1 MDKSIFPFAYRTH
14 AHGLENLYQ
23 DTKTQDILM
32 PGAKPNTPDT
42 YLCTTYPVLEE
53 ELYIYKFE
61 ALANAATAHHMLLYG
76 CDGEPFSTD
85 SICNYQ
91 YISDSEPADNSGLKL
106 YTTHQKPQYVAG
118 IFLLHSGDFTI
129 LLHTNL
135 YPVDISCTFMID
147 KSIIPFAFRTH
158 AHGLGTVITGYQYNG
173 TYHEICKGN
182 PQWPQAFYPVKE
194 VIEIK
199 PGDALAVRCTYN
211 SSLMDHPVGVGSTG
225 NDEMC
230 NYYIMLY
237 TDSSVADPSGECAF
251 NELTQLTGKNFPIDV
266 SVTLPP
272 NPALEEAAIGSHN
285 HAGMNHPG
293 EANVDFED
301 TQILKILMLGASPRK
316 PDSYLCTAYPAQ
328 DLESYIYKFEAV
340 ADANRAHHMLLYGCE
355 GEAYSQNCPAMC
367 KNSHPVIL
375 FARAKN
381 APPTILP
388 KAFPVDVCCRF
399 SKEKSIFP
407 FAYKPHA
414 HGLVTMKHV
423 QEYYDEYAANDMRE
437 KGMYGTATS
446 SEEGL
451 SRNRNKGFEAIS
463 QQLEHFPRK
472 NASGRINQSQRL
484 DQNQGKQPLSENT
497 NHASINRQNSE
508 PRKHPNSVVA
518 IEVGQ
523 SEAVHKPHSCE

>member
-1 MDKSIFPFAYRTH
+1 MLYTNSSVADSSEDCKFNELTPLTGDNFPKDVSVPLPPNPALEEAAIGSRNHPGVNPPEQNNGDKFPKDVSVPLPPNPALEEAAIGSH
-14 AHGLENLYQ
+14 HHSGMNHPDKANENLYQ

-76 CDGEPFSTD
+76 CDGEPFFTD
-85 SICNYQ
+85 SIWNCPPMCKNGQPTIMFAWAKNAPPTVMPKGVGLRVGRKTSIKTIVLQVHYTK
-91 YISDSEPADNSGLKL
+91 IFEDSEPADHSGLKL

-118 IFLLHSGDFTI
+118 IFLLDSGDFTI

-135 YPVDISCTFMID
+135 YPVDISCTFMMD

-158 AHGLGTVITGYQYNG
+158 AHGLGTVITDYQYNG
-173 TYHEICKGN
+173 TYHEIGKGN

-194 VIEIK
+194 VIEVK

-211 SSLMDHPVGVGSTG
+211 SSWMDHPVGVGSTG

-266 SVTLPP
+266 SVPLPP

-316 PDSYLCTAYPAQ
+316 PDSYLCTAYHAQ
-328 DLESYIYKFEAV
+328 DLESYILASLELSC
-340 ADANRAHHMLLYGCE
+340 N
-355 GEAYSQNCPAMC
+355 
-367 KNSHPVIL
+367 
-375 FARAKN
+375 
-381 APPTILP
+381 
-388 KAFPVDVCCRF
+388 
-399 SKEKSIFP
+399 
-407 FAYKPHA
+407 
-414 HGLVTMKHV
+414 V
-423 QEYYDEYAANDMRE
+423 QE
-437 KGMYGTATS
+437 
-446 SEEGL
+446 
-451 SRNRNKGFEAIS
+451 
-463 QQLEHFPRK
+463 
-472 NASGRINQSQRL
+472 
-484 DQNQGKQPLSENT
+484 
-497 NHASINRQNSE
+497 
-508 PRKHPNSVVA
+508 
-518 IEVGQ
+518 
-523 SEAVHKPHSCE
+523 